1 MLEGMLTQKTRREER
16 ERERERRETENTQG
30 ETDILPFGSSFYLF
44 FLPPVPALC
53 KLS

>member
-1 MLEGMLTQKTRREER
+1 MLEGVLTQKTRREREIER
-16 ERERERRETENTQG
+16 GERQRAPAG